1 MDICVPGTV
10 PGLRGTWEA
19 DLSLL
24 SKELQF
30 RGPECTA
37 PPFLGPITRE
47 TMATETL
54 DNEERAVA
62 AAQVL
67 RAGPGKNRRSRGP
80 KHRQTKPRQL

>member
-1 MDICVPGTV
+1 MSREAILDVSVPGTV

-30 RGPECTA
+30 WGSRYTA
-37 PPFLGPITRE
+37 PPFPGPITRE
-47 TMATETL
+47 TMTTEPL

-62 AAQVL
+62 AA
-67 RAGPGKNRRSRGP
+67 
-80 KHRQTKPRQL
+80 